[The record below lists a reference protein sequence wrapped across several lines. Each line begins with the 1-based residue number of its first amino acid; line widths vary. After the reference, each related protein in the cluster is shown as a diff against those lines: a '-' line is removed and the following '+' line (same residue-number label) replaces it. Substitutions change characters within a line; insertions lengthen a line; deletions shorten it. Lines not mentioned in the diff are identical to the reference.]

1 MRGLQS
7 LVDPIRP
14 EQFISEYWCIRHLLV
29 HQSISSRDIFAKALA
44 DLHIKDML
52 RYADEPVIVMHT
64 TTDGRYKGSPV
75 SKLQAFAF
83 FESGMALYFNLSS
96 SLQNAREWTKTLA
109 SDLGQV
115 ESRCKASLF
124 ITPAGWT
131 TEEHFDPNENFTIQL
146 RGRKRWNI
154 APNDLIKHPVDRFT
168 CSDTISS
175 RMSTY
180 YAYETLAPPKVCCS
194 QEMDPGS
201 MLYVPRGYWHSV
213 ESLTE
218 SVSLNFC
225 IMPETWVS
233 FLMPVIERLLLT
245 NADLREVATGVAGV
259 DGLRRMAFHKLKRI
273 LPVVSRLVAD
283 MCPEQMF
290 PEINA
295 GPAQLPA
302 PDDRILRN
310 GLATVVW
317 DPKSVGNTKVTI
329 TTRNCLGSNPES
341 ATAGGF
347 HGNVVSSPTTE
358 TLLINREQLTVLD
371 WMLERSPL
379 SIQTVKSHFTEL
391 SPTDIDNFIL
401 SLIGTRLFYISC
413 PIEQR

>member
-29 HQSISSRDIFAKALA
+29 HQAISARDIFATALA
-44 DLHIKDML
+44 DLAIKDML

-96 SLQNAREWTKTLA
+96 SLRNAREWTKMLA

-146 RGRKRWNI
+146 RGRKQWNI
-154 APNDLIKHPVDRFT
+154 APNDSIKHPVDRFT

-180 YAYETLAPPKVCCS
+180 YAYETLTPPKVCCS
-194 QEMDPGS
+194 EDMDPGS

-213 ESLTE
+213 NSLTE

-225 IMPETWVS
+225 IMPETWIS

-259 DGLRRMAFHKLKRI
+259 DGLRRSAFHNLKRI

-283 MCPEQMF
+283 MRPEEMF
-290 PEINA
+290 PGINA
-295 GPAQLPA
+295 GAPQMPG

-310 GLATVVW
+310 RLATVVW
-317 DPKSVGNTKVTI
+317 DPKTTGKTKVTI
-329 TTRNCLGSNPES
+329 TTRNCLGSDPES
-341 ATAGGF
+341 AAAASI
-347 HGNVVSSPTTE
+347 HGNIVNPPTTE
-358 TLLINREQLTVLD
+358 TLMVDREQLTVLD
-371 WMLERSPL
+371 WMLEQSSL
-379 SIQTVKSHFTEL
+379 SIQAVKSHFTEL
-391 SPTDIDNFIL
+391 SSTDIGNFIL
-401 SLIGTRLFYISC
+401 SLIGTRLFYTSC
-413 PIEQR
+413 PIAQH